1 MDSVTT
7 NSERRPFSIKLWPP
21 SENTR
26 KMLVERMTNN
36 LTSKSFFTQKYGI
49 LSQEEAIDESKRIED
64 IAFATANDN
73 YEKQPDGDGG
83 AAVQLYAKE
92 CSSLLLEVLKRG
104 PRVETDKKAESDITS
119 APRETCFD
127 ISKGRRAF
135 IEADEAEELLEP
147 LKEPGNSYSKICFS
161 NRSFGLEAARVTEPI
176 LVSLKDQLK
185 EVDLS
190 DFIAGRPESEALEV
204 MKLFSNAL
212 EGSILR
218 SLNLSNNALGEKGV
232 RAFGSLLKS
241 QACLEELYLMND
253 GISKEAAQAV
263 SELIPSTEKL
273 RILQFHNNMT
283 GDEGALAIAEVVKR
297 SPLLEDFRCSSTRI
311 DSEGGVALSIALK
324 TCAQLRKLDLRDNMF
339 GVEGGLA
346 LSKSLPCHTDLKE
359 LYLSYLNLEDEGAIA
374 IANVLKDIAPA
385 LEVLEMAGNDI
396 SVEAASA
403 LAACIAQK
411 PHLTS
416 LNLSEN
422 ELKDEGTIQIS
433 KALEGHVKIK
443 EVDMSTN
450 LIRRAGARV
459 LAQTVVQK
467 PGFVLL
473 NINGNFISDE
483 GIDEVNDIFKKFPN
497 MLGPLDENDP
507 EGEDGGDDESVADEN
522 DEDEL
527 GSKLKNLEVDQED

>member
-1 MDSVTT
+1 MDAVTT
-7 NSERRPFSIKLWPP
+7 NSGRRPFSIKLWPP

-36 LTSKSFFTQKYGI
+36 LTSQSFFTQKYGT
-49 LSQEEAIDESKRIED
+49 LSLEEAADESKRIED
-64 IAFATANDN
+64 IAFATANQN

-92 CSSLLLEVLKRG
+92 CSRLLLEVLKRG
-104 PRVETDKKAESDITS
+104 PKVEAGKEAESDIIS
-119 APRETCFD
+119 APREVFFD

-135 IEADEAEELLEP
+135 IEAEEAEELLKP
-147 LKEPGNSYSKICFS
+147 LKEPGNFYTKICFS

-176 LVSLKDQLK
+176 LVSLKNQLK

-190 DFIAGRPESEALEV
+190 DFIAGRPEAEALEV
-204 MKLFSNAL
+204 MKLFSDAL

-241 QACLEELYLMND
+241 QTCLEELYLMND

-263 SELIPSTEKL
+263 SELIPSTDKL

-311 DSEGGVALSIALK
+311 DSEGGVALSLSLG
-324 TCAQLRKLDLRDNMF
+324 TCTHLRKLDLRDNMF
-339 GVEGGLA
+339 GVEGGVA
-346 LSKSLPCHTDLKE
+346 LSKALSSHTDLKE
-359 LYLSYLNLEDEGAIA
+359 LYLSYLNLEDEGAIT
-374 IANVLKDIAPA
+374 IANVLKDTAPA

-396 SVEAASA
+396 TAEAASA

-416 LNLSEN
+416 LNLGEN

-443 EVDMSTN
+443 EIDMNTN

-483 GIDEVNDIFKKFPN
+483 GIDELKDIFKKFPD
-497 MLGPLDENDP
+497 MLGALDENDP
-507 EGEDGGDDESVADEN
+507 EGGDGDDEESVGNDD

-527 GSKLKNLEVDQED
+527 GSKLKNLEVNEEN